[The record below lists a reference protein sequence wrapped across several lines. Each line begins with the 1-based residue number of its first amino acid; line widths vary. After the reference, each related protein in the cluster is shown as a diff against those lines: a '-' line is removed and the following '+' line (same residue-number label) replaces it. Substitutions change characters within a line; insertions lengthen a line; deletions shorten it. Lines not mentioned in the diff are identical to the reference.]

1 MAMRFKTQRRW
12 AVVHNF
18 SGHIDHSTIAFNRRD
33 VVGAIVSVWRNY
45 SWFTTKHRCQSDATF
60 WRASLRHS
68 RSIHSALRLCGKTN
82 TLAHRV
88 AHLIVNG
95 ADPRP
100 SKVTM
105 LATGCIIQGCH
116 KHH

>member
-60 WRASLRHS
+60 WRAIKRHRGIS
-68 RSIHSALRLCGKTN
+68 VRRINMK
-82 TLAHRV
+82 V
-88 AHLIVNG
+88 A
-95 ADPRP
+95 P
-100 SKVTM
+100 
-105 LATGCIIQGCH
+105 
-116 KHH
+116 

>member
-45 SWFTTKHRCQSDATF
+45 SWFTTKHSVRRIPGWLCQEMPCYS
-60 WRASLRHS
+60 RHQ
-68 RSIHSALRLCGKTN
+68 
-82 TLAHRV
+82 
-88 AHLIVNG
+88 
-95 ADPRP
+95 P
-100 SKVTM
+100 
-105 LATGCIIQGCH
+105 
-116 KHH
+116 